1 MNFIYVDGGTHKN
14 RICMVDPQKDMII
27 VKNRGVNPTNN
38 ELEYLALLYGLE
50 YINNEYSK
58 KPVTVY
64 TDSMLIAN
72 QMNGKWRITT
82 EKLIPLYEK
91 CMKKMRDDIKIKWIS
106 REFNRAGWKLDSLL
120 GK

>member
-1 MNFIYVDGGTHKN
+1 
-14 RICMVDPQKDMII
+14 
-27 VKNRGVNPTNN
+27 
-38 ELEYLALLYGLE
+38 
-50 YINNEYSK
+50 
-58 KPVTVY
+58 
-64 TDSMLIAN
+64 MLIAN

-91 CMKKMRDDIKIKWIS
+91 CMKKMRDDIKIKWVS